1 MLMKQFLHAK
11 STSALTLLLT
21 FFLSIFGASSA
32 WADAKNLP
40 YSYGFENYDLAAEG
54 WTTQNPSGKNDSEF
68 AIYGAAKKTGSY
80 GFRFSSYNDSGENT
94 QYLISPELNAASG
107 GNLTFEYAS
116 SKDNSYGN
124 ELFKVG
130 YSTTDNSIES
140 FTWGEEIK
148 TNSTTWKTYEGEF
161 PEGTKYVAI
170 YYYSKY
176 QYRLYVDD
184 FTFTSNVAGPAF
196 TVKNQPDGST
206 FDMGLVDYG
215 ASKSLTLTN
224 PGTESVTVDIATTDG
239 FTASTNQI
247 TIAAKSE
254 VSVSITVPKTSGT
267 GTITFTPTVA
277 EIAPI
282 TINLTCT
289 VMREGTTSETFDDN
303 QLPEDWE
310 LSNGNV
316 TYIDGTVK
324 YGWSAATITTASL
337 VFLDGD
343 MIALTAKLGSNSPYY
358 YITVNG
364 SADNGETW
372 TAYSK
377 KLSNDVLTTNFTTV
391 ILDDIPTTVNR
402 LQFVGYNAFIDKI
415 AGVPYAPVAPTPKFK
430 FEAADYEFGFV
441 IENTPKTFTISNTGT
456 AELTGLTAEVTGNFS
471 VEVANT
477 IDAKSTTELTVT
489 LLTTEK
495 GAQQGVVTIKVGEEE
510 KAKFNVS
517 GYVADDTKFFENFS
531 GNTLPDG
538 WTITNNTY
546 WKIENGV
553 AKAEYNYSNKSY
565 LVTPTLIVF
574 GTDDKLVFQARQ
586 TGSFPDIVI
595 EKSTNGKDWTQHK
608 KISDLT
614 TSWQMYTIEGLEA
627 GSYQFRFLNDG
638 YDLDNFN
645 GFALN
650 TEAPVM
656 GVFSDEACETAATLT
671 ETMDYEFITESKTI
685 TYYIKNTGTGT
696 LVLNDPTFDE
706 PLTATLDKKELTEGQ
721 VAKLTIN
728 LSSDAKG
735 VFENKTVSVTAADEV
750 GTFTASFSAVIV
762 DETKFNID
770 FATDELPDD
779 WTNDSEHFPWT
790 KNEAGYISTSS
801 TAATLTT
808 APLIAT
814 AEEDII
820 IRTEGNAL
828 SVSYKAVGDEEWK
841 ELGASTW
848 SAVPKLL
855 KLKMPS
861 EIESG
866 KFQLQFKGNSA
877 KIYRIYGLTTPL
889 EPKMSIAPAI
899 EEYDFQMQTT
909 AAEYDITVSN
919 TGSGTLEGV
928 KAELKGED
936 FEVALSIPENNTATI
951 NEGVATIPAGQSINV
966 KVTLKQ
972 STEYKTRKDTLTIS
986 TTSEG
991 IEAKSIVFKGMTRD
1005 GEKEMIDF
1013 AIGEWPEGWKHEGWT
1028 ISDQAAKRIQMEEAS
1043 FVTTTIKASEI
1054 YFDAKRAYATDEASL
1069 KVRYS
1074 TDGATTWSEAV
1085 NFYDITSAYQTFKLD
1100 GLDAEKN
1107 TIVEFTGANVYVDNI
1122 YGFVSVQ
1129 APILSLTENGVA
1141 VKTSEV
1147 VDFGSNLQA
1156 NPVAK
1161 VYTLTNTGNADLKS
1175 TIVTEGDVQVTV
1187 TKDEA
1192 PVYGQL
1198 TLAPSETA
1206 TITVNIYYEAP
1217 YGDMEGKVS
1226 IVSEDGVGTVEMNF
1240 KVNFTDP
1247 DALIVDFNDNTLPH
1261 GWYNGVEG
1269 NWNIANGY
1277 ASVFSGVEKD
1287 LITAMVGAEEGK
1299 NVLSFEAWSKNET
1312 STLKVYTSTDRR
1324 HWSEAQTFTLTTTPQ
1339 TFALEVL
1346 ADGNYYVSFT
1356 SSNASVDNIKGLK
1369 KLAVPAHDFF
1379 IIGTDV
1385 PEKVETTADFF
1396 SATVTLANLG
1406 SNENDVKVEVFFDG
1420 ISKGSM
1426 YYATI
1431 NQNTV
1436 AELEVQC
1443 AVPDAGTYQVKIKV
1457 STDDGTY
1464 SVETEEETV
1473 TVSIPTGIDSITKQS
1488 KDGKIFNLNGMRV
1501 YSPKKGRIY
1510 IMNGKKTIVK

>member
-1 MLMKQFLHAK
+1 MKQFLHAK

-239 FTASTNQI
+239 FTASTNQV

-391 ILDDIPTTVNR
+391 VLDDIPTTVNR

-565 LVTPTLIVF
+565 LVTPTLIVS

-586 TGSFPDIVI
+586 TGSYPDIVI

-627 GSYQFRFLNDG
+627 GCYQFRFLNDG

-706 PLTATLDKKELTEGQ
+706 PLTATLGKKELTEGQ

-770 FATDELPDD
+770 FATDELPYD
-779 WTNDSEHFPWT
+779 WTNDSEYFPWT

-814 AEEDII
+814 TEEDII

-848 SAVPKLL
+848 SAAPKLL

-909 AAEYDITVSN
+909 SRRIQHHCQQHRLWYI
-919 TGSGTLEGV
+919 GG
-928 KAELKGED
+928 
-936 FEVALSIPENNTATI
+936 
-951 NEGVATIPAGQSINV
+951 
-966 KVTLKQ
+966 
-972 STEYKTRKDTLTIS
+972 
-986 TTSEG
+986 SEG
-991 IEAKSIVFKGMTRD
+991 R
-1005 GEKEMIDF
+1005 
-1013 AIGEWPEGWKHEGWT
+1013 
-1028 ISDQAAKRIQMEEAS
+1028 
-1043 FVTTTIKASEI
+1043 
-1054 YFDAKRAYATDEASL
+1054 
-1069 KVRYS
+1069 
-1074 TDGATTWSEAV
+1074 
-1085 NFYDITSAYQTFKLD
+1085 
-1100 GLDAEKN
+1100 
-1107 TIVEFTGANVYVDNI
+1107 
-1122 YGFVSVQ
+1122 
-1129 APILSLTENGVA
+1129 TE
-1141 VKTSEV
+1141 
-1147 VDFGSNLQA
+1147 
-1156 NPVAK
+1156 
-1161 VYTLTNTGNADLKS
+1161 
-1175 TIVTEGDVQVTV
+1175 
-1187 TKDEA
+1187 
-1192 PVYGQL
+1192 
-1198 TLAPSETA
+1198 
-1206 TITVNIYYEAP
+1206 
-1217 YGDMEGKVS
+1217 
-1226 IVSEDGVGTVEMNF
+1226 
-1240 KVNFTDP
+1240 
-1247 DALIVDFNDNTLPH
+1247 
-1261 GWYNGVEG
+1261 
-1269 NWNIANGY
+1269 
-1277 ASVFSGVEKD
+1277 
-1287 LITAMVGAEEGK
+1287 
-1299 NVLSFEAWSKNET
+1299 
-1312 STLKVYTSTDRR
+1312 R
-1324 HWSEAQTFTLTTTPQ
+1324 
-1339 TFALEVL
+1339 
-1346 ADGNYYVSFT
+1346 
-1356 SSNASVDNIKGLK
+1356 
-1369 KLAVPAHDFF
+1369 
-1379 IIGTDV
+1379 
-1385 PEKVETTADFF
+1385 
-1396 SATVTLANLG
+1396 
-1406 SNENDVKVEVFFDG
+1406 
-1420 ISKGSM
+1420 
-1426 YYATI
+1426 
-1431 NQNTV
+1431 
-1436 AELEVQC
+1436 
-1443 AVPDAGTYQVKIKV
+1443 
-1457 STDDGTY
+1457 
-1464 SVETEEETV
+1464 
-1473 TVSIPTGIDSITKQS
+1473 
-1488 KDGKIFNLNGMRV
+1488 
-1501 YSPKKGRIY
+1501 
-1510 IMNGKKTIVK
+1510 